1 MKAMIK
7 VSGVEVSGTKVENVV
22 LEVEYSLEELRAM
35 IEVYSDMV
43 QKVCDNFGTK

>member
-7 VSGVEVSGTKVENVV
+7 VSGVEVSGTKVENIV

-35 IEVYSDMV
+35 IEVYSGMV
-43 QKVCDNFGTK
+43 TEVCKNFGRK